1 MKITALAIHEKEF
14 NHGLRGYREDEVDD
28 FLDGIAAEVDRLTK
42 ENEALVARFREAETK
57 IAGFDSERNAIN
69 SALLIAQRSADDLML
84 KAESDH
90 AKIIED
96 GEKRA
101 SDIIHESLSQKRELL
116 SELKRLKAEE
126 ERFRKGYIRLLEDS
140 RASVEEIRLSDSV
153 MAVLS
158 QKEQSYAA
166 AVAKASSQPEQD
178 DPEAEF
184 EADFGFEQ
192 PELVEVEAVDIQ
204 EFDAAPQPEPAH
216 VASQF
221 QPAQNYVAPAPV
233 EHKKPVIPTSAP
245 KPRAEGLIIGEVGAD
260 VPVDTRFAEPHE
272 YSIPG
277 GDRWGDRE
285 DELDIEEID

>member
-14 NHGLRGYREDEVDD
+14 NHGLRGYREDDVDD

-42 ENEALVARFREAETK
+42 ENEALTDRFREAETK
-57 IAGFDSERNAIN
+57 IAGLDSERNAIN
-69 SALLIAQRSADDLML
+69 SALLIAQRSADELML

-90 AKIIED
+90 TKIIKD

-101 SDIIHESLSQKRELL
+101 SEIIHEALSQKRELL
-116 SELKRLKAEE
+116 SELKRLKSEE

-140 RASVEEIRLSDSV
+140 RASVEEVRLSDSV

-158 QKEQSYAA
+158 QKEQSYAS

-178 DPEAEF
+178 DPEIEF

-192 PELVEVEAVDIQ
+192 PELVEVEAVEVQ
-204 EFDAAPQPEPAH
+204 EFDAAPQPEPAPVIPQH
-216 VASQF
+216 KPVQH
-221 QPAQNYVAPAPV
+221 YEAPA
-233 EHKKPVIPTSAP
+233 PVIPTSSP
-245 KPRAEGLIIGEVGAD
+245 KPRTEGLIIGEVGAD
-260 VPVDTRFAEPHE
+260 VPVDTRLVDPHE
-272 YSIPG
+272 YTIPG

-285 DELDIEEID
+285 DDLDIEEID